1 MISRIISGEAYVK
14 KTWRE
19 TMVSPVFILILL
31 PLVLSL
37 IHIDTPWE
45 IHLHFFQ
52 IAILFGA
59 YLYGPTG
66 GGIAGAAGSFAGALM
81 LSNPYL
87 IVGNVILGT
96 ATGYLARLG
105 FRPLF
110 AIWGAFLIQIPWLIL
125 SDYCFLGLP
134 ATFIRNLIV
143 SLLISNTLWALA
155 VTFTFGL
162 LRRYDARS

>member
-1 MISRIISGEAYVK
+1 
-14 KTWRE
+14 
-19 TMVSPVFILILL
+19 MVSPVFILILL
-31 PLVLSL
+31 PLVLFL

-87 IVGNVILGT
+87 IVGNVIWERRSDILPGSVSVPFSP
-96 ATGYLARLG
+96 Y
-105 FRPLF
+105 
-110 AIWGAFLIQIPWLIL
+110 GAPF
-125 SDYCFLGLP
+125 
-134 ATFIRNLIV
+134 
-143 SLLISNTLWALA
+143 
-155 VTFTFGL
+155 
-162 LRRYDARS
+162 